1 MQGDGRAGVPEGCT
15 AAEIADRRTE
25 IREIGLAAGPGV
37 ARPLNTLPPLWADL
51 LAGGAVLALLAT
63 TSTLAFDLPP
73 RVAFAAL
80 FVYLVMAALLL
91 RYWPEVQ
98 RPLGA
103 ANRVTLFRALL
114 VALLAGALASPA
126 ALAAQATPFAMLA
139 LSALLLDGVDGW
151 VARRFDSASDFGARF
166 DMELDAFLIAV
177 LCLVPVVL
185 GKAGPWVLAI
195 GAMRYVFVAAM
206 TVWCWLDQP
215 LPDSLRRKTVCVV
228 QVACLLVCLLP
239 AVDARS
245 TGALLGFALLAL
257 AASFFIDIRW
267 LYRRRSHIDF
277 RRISDSNRE
286 GFP

>member
-1 MQGDGRAGVPEGCT
+1 MQVDGRTATTEGCT
-15 AAEIADRRTE
+15 MPEIADLGTAL
-25 IREIGLAAGPGV
+25 REIGLAAGRND
-37 ARPLNTLPPLWADL
+37 ARPPMWVDL
-51 LAGGAVLALLAT
+51 LAGGALLAM
-63 TSTLAFDLPP
+63 LAAAFTRALDLPP
-73 RVAFAAL
+73 RVGIAVL
-80 FVYLVMAALLL
+80 LVYVVMAALLL
-91 RYWPEVQ
+91 HHGPAMH

-114 VALLAGALASPA
+114 VALLAGTLASPA

-139 LSALLLDGVDGW
+139 LAALLLDGVDGW

-177 LCLVPVVL
+177 LCLAPVLL
-185 GKAGPWVLAI
+185 GKVGHWVLAI
-195 GAMRYVFVAAM
+195 GAMRYAFVAAM
-206 TVWCWLDQP
+206 PVWRWLDQP

-228 QVACLLVCLLP
+228 QVACLLLSLLP
-239 AVDARS
+239 AVDAR
-245 TGALLGFALLAL
+245 TAAALLGFALLAL

-267 LYRRRSHIDF
+267 LYRRRAHTDF